1 MSDTTYLLPP
11 QSAPPRRSIS
21 DLRAQIFANAGFI
34 KPDLDLELIVAKVI
48 KAPDGARMRFRQAYL
63 NALTAAYDEHEPAA
77 VSSSTQP
84 GKYYAV
90 LFQRRTHRTD
100 MMIIRQSATR
110 DTAEEAMEDMLE
122 RTERVIHTML
132 VAKDYKQARDDTCC
146 VM

>member
-21 DLRAQIFANAGFI
+21 DLRAQILANASFL
-34 KPDLDLELIVAKVI
+34 KPDANLELVVAKVI
-48 KAPDGARMRFRQAYL
+48 NTPNAGRMRMRQVYL
-63 NALTAAYDEHEPAA
+63 NALTAAYDGHDPAA

-100 MMIIRQSATR
+100 TMIIRQSATR

-132 VAKDYKQARDDTCC
+132 VAKNYKQASDDTCC